1 MGVVHQVSGSNF
13 KQMNFKHKN
22 FASISGLC
30 LLVHLVHGS
39 SKGPTPETLMKEQA
53 ALMEQQLQLMQNLEK
68 LQEAGNGKTISSSFK
83 GQQMNAKSGKVPKL
97 DGVVSQLKLDSGTD
111 DLSPAAS
118 IPAEIP
124 VNSNWP
130 GKNRNYKNRVKMAD
144 FQADYQL
151 DRQIQPVNADDG
163 NLVFNVPL
171 NKENIQSFEFSL
183 KDLMNAG
190 GNQ

>member
-22 FASISGLC
+22 FASIAGLC

-39 SKGPTPETLMKEQA
+39 SKGPTLETLMKEQA

-83 GQQMNAKSGKVPKL
+83 G
-97 DGVVSQLKLDSGTD
+97 VVSQLKLDSGTD

-124 VNSNWP
+124 V
-130 GKNRNYKNRVKMAD
+130 
-144 FQADYQL
+144 
-151 DRQIQPVNADDG
+151 
-163 NLVFNVPL
+163 
-171 NKENIQSFEFSL
+171 
-183 KDLMNAG
+183 
-190 GNQ
+190 